1 MDAVALI
8 KCQTYEYSALAEA
21 VGRAV
26 DLLGGM
32 GRFVRP
38 GQKVLLKPNMLA
50 ADPPESCICTHPGV
64 VLAVGRLVL
73 EAGGRLVI
81 SDSPAIDRFK
91 RVAAKSGLAKVADEL
106 GAELVEFGRPQRV
119 AVPDESVFKTLELSA
134 QVFEADVIINLPKLK
149 THSQMLLTLGVKNLF
164 GTVVAQRKT
173 EWHAMVGVDRVVFAS
188 LLLDIYRTVRPALTI
203 LDGVEGM
210 DRRGPANGRP
220 RPVGL
225 LAASANTL
233 ALDLVV
239 CRLLG
244 VPLKK
249 FPLYRAALSRG
260 LIEIG
265 LNGIQ
270 LLGEQPED
278 LAVKDFETP
287 ELEAVI
293 GLPPFLGNLAAR
305 YLVSKPIQ
313 KPTDCIECRKCV
325 EMCQARAI
333 MLKDRKL
340 TFDYDRCIRCYCCQE
355 VCPQDAID
363 FRRGPLVRLLNLL
376 GR

>member
-1 MDAVALI
+1 MGAVALI
-8 KCQTYEYSALAEA
+8 KCRTYESPALAEA

-38 GQKVLLKPNMLA
+38 GQKVLLKPNMLSA
-50 ADPPESCICTHPGV
+50 HPPESCICTHPGV

-73 EAGGRLVI
+73 EAGGSLVI
-81 SDSPAIDRFK
+81 SDSPALDRFA
-91 RVAAKSGLAKVADEL
+91 RVAAKSGLGEVAAEL

-119 AVPDESVFKTLELSA
+119 AVPDEGVFKSLELSA

-164 GTVVAQRKT
+164 GTVVAQRKA
-173 EWHAMVGVDRVVFAS
+173 EWHAMVGLDRVVFAS
-188 LLLDIYRTVRPALTI
+188 LLLDIHRTVRPALTI
-203 LDGVEGM
+203 LDGIHGMEG
-210 DRRGPANGRP
+210 RGPANGQP
-220 RPVGL
+220 RAVGL
-225 LAASANTL
+225 VAASTDAL
-233 ALDLVV
+233 ALDLSV

-260 LIEIG
+260 LIETG
-265 LNGIQ
+265 LGWIQ
-270 LLGEQPED
+270 LLGDRPED
-278 LAVKDFETP
+278 LAVKDFLIP

-293 GLPPFLGNLAAR
+293 GVPRFLGDLMAR
-305 YLVSKPIQ
+305 FLVSKPVQ
-313 KPTDCIECRKCV
+313 KPRDCIECRKCV

-333 MLKDRKL
+333 VLKDRKL

-355 VCPQDAID
+355 VCPQDAIG
-363 FRRGPLVRLLNLL
+363 FRRGPLVRVLNRL